1 MTTSVLES
9 RGNIIENQQFTDPT
23 TLDFVMRTR
32 FETESS
38 LAEVEKI
45 LGTGLGRFN
54 PKLSFRPVAQKK
66 RALIL
71 VTKESHCL
79 RDLLYLQE
87 LGELPIEIPAVISN
101 HGDLKAL
108 TESHSLKFIDQ
119 SGAEKQASETQIR
132 NLIAEEKIDLII
144 LARYMQVLSTEFCN
158 DFAGKIINTHHSFLP
173 GFKGAKPYHQAH
185 DRGVKIIGATAHFV
199 TADLDEGPII
209 DQDVAHEF
217 RVGRERAFDSGLPRA
232 KIAQLRSGMQV
243 DADEFRAVA
252 RCRDQTG
259 RFDEFG
265 SVRTEFGAA
274 ASDREDGV
282 AAFADEFVFVP
293 DVDLHPGAA
302 GDRVQGLATTGWLG
316 AGRHGSLASRREA
329 SPCRRSSSPTRTIH
343 PGRCARGWR

>member
-1 MTTSVLES
+1 MDLIVTLQCKDQPGIVHAMTTSVLES

-45 LGTGLGRFN
+45 LGAGLGRFN

-119 SGAEKQASETQIR
+119 SGADKQASESQIR
-132 NLIAEEKIDLII
+132 KLISEEKIDLII

-158 DFAGKIINTHHSFLP
+158 DFAGKIINIHHSFLP

-199 TADLDEGPII
+199 TKDLDEGPII
-209 DQDVAHEF
+209 DQDVAHVSHAATPEDLIATGRDIER
-217 RVGRERAFDSGLPRA
+217 RVLS
-232 KIAQLRSGMQV
+232 
-243 DADEFRAVA
+243 RAVKDFA
-252 RCRDQTG
+252 EDRI
-259 RFDEFG
+259 FI
-265 SVRTEFGAA
+265 VGAKT
-274 ASDREDGV
+274 V
-282 AAFADEFVFVP
+282 VF
-293 DVDLHPGAA
+293 
-302 GDRVQGLATTGWLG
+302 RN
-316 AGRHGSLASRREA
+316 
-329 SPCRRSSSPTRTIH
+329 
-343 PGRCARGWR
+343 